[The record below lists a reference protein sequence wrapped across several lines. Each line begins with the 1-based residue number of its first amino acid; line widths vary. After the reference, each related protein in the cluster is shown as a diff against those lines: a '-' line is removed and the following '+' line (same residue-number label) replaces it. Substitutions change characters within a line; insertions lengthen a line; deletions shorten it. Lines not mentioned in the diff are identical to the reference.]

1 MDKLDTAFFSEDY
14 ELMLEQVICNDP
26 ELLYIDSL
34 LCEIFA
40 K

>member
-1 MDKLDTAFFSEDY
+1 MDKLDNAIFSEDY
-14 ELMLEQVICNDP
+14 ELMLEQVICNDA

-34 LCEIFA
+34 LYEIFA

>member
-1 MDKLDTAFFSEDY
+1 MDKLDNAIFSEDY
-14 ELMLEQVICNDP
+14 ELMLEHVICNDA